1 MPKVSVCIPVYNVE
15 QYIGRCLE
23 SVLSQSLKDI
33 EVIVVNDCTPDNS
46 MEIVERYVDK
56 DCRVKLLI
64 HSENRGLMVA
74 RHTAYMA
81 AHGDYITFLDSDDTL
96 AEGAL
101 ENLYNAA
108 VGTQADIVSGVIEYI
123 PTKGAHYLWKNKLLY
138 GSDKISVF
146 KSLLKDEFGHNL
158 CSRLFRRELLQDYP
172 YETFEMATNG
182 EDAMLFYQV
191 VDNSSSVIAI
201 DNIVYEYRQNICSSS
216 QVRLSDNA
224 LRSIAQANFV
234 IVRVVG
240 KYNILHRLLDK
251 RVSRSYWGFICN
263 NYDIEKYFK
272 EVGLGNFSRVSNL
285 LHNHSLI
292 SAFKVLIKVCRNKI
306 YKNYTITGG

>member
-1 MPKVSVCIPVYNVE
+1 MPKISVCIPVYNVE
-15 QYIGRCLE
+15 QYIGRCME

-46 MEIVERYVDK
+46 MEIVRRYAER
-56 DCRVKLLI
+56 DCRVKV
-64 HSENRGLMVA
+64 HNHKENHGLMVA
-74 RHTAYMA
+74 RSTAYMA
-81 AHGDYITFLDSDDTL
+81 ANGDYITFLDSDDTL
-96 AEGAL
+96 AEKAL

-138 GSDKISVF
+138 GSDKIAVF

-158 CSRLFRRELLQDYP
+158 CSRLFRRELLQDYQ
-172 YETFEMATNG
+172 YETFEKATNG
-182 EDAMLFYQV
+182 EDAVLFYQV

-224 LRSIAQANFV
+224 LRSIAQANHI
-234 IVRVVG
+234 IVKVVG
-240 KYNILHRLLDK
+240 KYDELHRNLDRK
-251 RVSRSYWGFICN
+251 VAKSYWRFKYK
-263 NYDIEKYFK
+263 NYDIGKYFE
-272 EVGLGNFSRVSNL
+272 EVGLGKYCKRSNL
-285 LHNHSLI
+285 LLNQNPIDAL
-292 SAFKVLIKVCRNKI
+292 KVLIKFCINKVTL
-306 YKNYTITGG
+306 N